1 MLGASLPELPV
12 LRRFQVFVFL
22 WCCATLLHQLYQ
34 GRVFLLDATAPLTFA
49 ALFAVVRPGSIARF
63 TLLIA
68 IQLATVVVELPRV
81 SNHWLLMG
89 VTCIGLLIVLLPALR
104 AQRRGEDV
112 APFCE
117 AALGPVRVQIIVVY
131 FWATFQKLNTGF
143 FDPELS
149 CGVEH
154 YTQLAASLGFLPL
167 GEWTRLPAIVGTLA
181 LEAALPLLLA
191 FGSTRWAALV
201 LGWGFHGVLGW
212 NGYWDFSSAGAAFY
226 AACLPL
232 WVILG
237 FDRARESHSWLAAL
251 TAGVAR
257 LGRGPWLFPVA
268 AVTLAASL
276 GLGTLEGGV
285 RPETILTLNRAG
297 RMIWAVLWIALGAS
311 LALSLLAGRSQRT
324 QEAEPRSGWWRRPA
338 LWIAPVLVFG
348 NGCSPYLGL
357 KSEHSFAMFS
367 NLRTEGDHWN
377 HLLVPRG
384 LRVFGYADEVVQ
396 LRRSSDPYLENLA
409 RHGFGLVP
417 LELRSHVEQRPESSV
432 TYQRGDRIVQA
443 PRAAD
448 DPFLM
453 TPVHPLARK
462 LILFRPVPPRGGN
475 ACLH

>member
-1 MLGASLPELPV
+1 MLGPPPAELPT

-49 ALFAVVRPGSIARF
+49 ALFALVRPGSIARF

-68 IQLATVVVELPRV
+68 IQLATVVYELPRV

-89 VTCIGLLIVLLPALR
+89 VTCVGLLIVLLPALR

-117 AALGPVRVQIIVVY
+117 AALAPVRVQIIVVY
-131 FWATFQKLNTGF
+131 FWVTFQKLNSGF

-154 YTQLAASLGFLPL
+154 YTRLAASLGFLPL
-167 GEWTRLPAIVGTLA
+167 GEWTRMPAIVGTLA
-181 LEAALPLLLA
+181 IEAALPLLLA

-212 NGYWDFSSAGAAFY
+212 NGYWDFSSAGSAYY

-237 FDRARESHSWLAAL
+237 FDRARESRSWLATL
-251 TAGVAR
+251 TAGLAR
-257 LGRGPWLFPVA
+257 LGRSSWLFPVA

-276 GLGTLEGGV
+276 GFGTLDGGV
-285 RPETILTLNRAG
+285 RPETILVLNRAG
-297 RMIWAVLWIALGAS
+297 RTIWAVLWIALGAT
-311 LALSLLAGRSQRT
+311 LALSLLAGRTLRT
-324 QEAEPRSGWWRRPA
+324 REPEPTSDWWRRPA
-338 LWIAPVLVFG
+338 LWIAPVLLFA
-348 NGCSPYLGL
+348 NGFSPYLGL

-377 HLLVPRG
+377 HLLVPRE
-384 LRVFGYADEVVQ
+384 LRVFDHADEVVL

-409 RHGFGLVP
+409 RHRFGLVP
-417 LELRSHVEQRPESSV
+417 LELRRYLEQRPAASV
-432 TYQRGDRIVQA
+432 TYQRGDRIVRA

-453 TPVHPLARK
+453 TPVHPLQRK
-462 LILFRPVPPRGGN
+462 LILFRPIPPRGEN